1 MTSANKEINLEFEEF
16 ENFNIECFSQITRP
30 CPIKYKCIQQ
40 QQPQVQPYKAKSLIE
55 FIKNE
60 QINLKRG
67 ERYGL
72 VDMAVTSVNK

>member
-1 MTSANKEINLEFEEF
+1 MTTAIKEINLQFEEV
-16 ENFNIECFSQITRP
+16 ENFNIECLSQITRP
-30 CPIKYKCIQQ
+30 CSIKYKSIQQ
-40 QQPQVQPYKAKSLIE
+40 QQPQVQAYRAKSLIE
-55 FIKNE
+55 FIKNG